1 MENADADAITID
13 GLMISLEAANLGK
26 WFGRRKVFDGINF
39 RLDDR
44 GSLVIT
50 GKNGSGKTTLL
61 KVLCGLLRPTRGQVI
76 VNHEGRKLTAENRR
90 NLLGLVMPDLEL
102 YGELTA
108 FENLLFLS
116 RMRGQNPGKEM
127 LREKIIQVGLAG
139 RENDLVSS
147 FSSGMKQ
154 RLKYALVLSGEPLM
168 LVLDEPTAN
177 LDAEG
182 ISMVDRIIK
191 SQMEKAIVIIATNE
205 PSDIKYAEQR
215 IQLGR

>member
-1 MENADADAITID
+1 MIT
-13 GLMISLEAANLGK
+13 LEATNLGK
-26 WFGRRKVFDGINF
+26 WFGRRKVFEGIDF

-50 GKNGSGKTTLL
+50 GKNGSGKTTLI
-61 KVLCGLLRPTRGQVI
+61 KVICGLLRPTRGEVKVSHQ
-76 VNHEGRKLTAENRR
+76 GRKLTAEKRQ

-116 RMRGQNPGKEM
+116 RMRGQNPEKEM
-127 LREKIIQVGLAG
+127 IRERITQVGLMD

-154 RLKYALVLSGEPLM
+154 RLKYALALSGEPQM

-182 ISMVDRIIK
+182 ISMVDQIIK
-191 SQMEKAIVIIATNE
+191 SQMKKAIVIIATNE
-205 PSDIKYAEQR
+205 QSDIKYAEKR
-215 IQLGR
+215 IQLGS